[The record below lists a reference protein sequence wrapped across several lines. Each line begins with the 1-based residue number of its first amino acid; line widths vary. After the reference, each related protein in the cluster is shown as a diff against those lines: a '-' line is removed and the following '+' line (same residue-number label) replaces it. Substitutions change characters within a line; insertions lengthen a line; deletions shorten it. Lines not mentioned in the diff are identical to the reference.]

1 MLSLNFLFR
10 YLFILDARVIISRAL
25 FYHSSFP
32 IWDKS
37 TSGPAYPLIF
47 IPVDSIKDKF
57 LLLFIN

>member
-47 IPVDSIKDKF
+47 IPVDSFHQRQIF
-57 LLLFIN
+57 VIVY